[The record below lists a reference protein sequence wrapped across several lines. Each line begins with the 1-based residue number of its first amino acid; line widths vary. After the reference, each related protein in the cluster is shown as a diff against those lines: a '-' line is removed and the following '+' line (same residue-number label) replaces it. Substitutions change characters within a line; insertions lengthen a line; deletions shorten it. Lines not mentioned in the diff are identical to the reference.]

1 VNFRRTYEEL
11 EFAISF
17 NDGGS
22 GRVPGPTEWD
32 IRLLAKVPV
41 EEIADWTAGLKAT
54 MEVDTS
60 WVSRIPKAPP
70 KLEGFGWATAGDRIV
85 GIDRKQR
92 VVAYRNISL

>member
-32 IRLLAKVPV
+32 IRLLAKVP
-41 EEIADWTAGLKAT
+41 
-54 MEVDTS
+54 
-60 WVSRIPKAPP
+60 KAPP